1 MDQDGVHCFETG
13 AARPACN
20 FRECIVASSLNALE
34 RFSEW
39 LVSIVFFRVSIG
51 GVDLN
56 LIVVWLAAAMV
67 FFTFRLGFINIK
79 GFGLALALLRGKH
92 TEADAPGEMSHFQAL
107 STALSGTIGLGN
119 IAGVAIAIA
128 VGGPGALFWM
138 IVIGLFAMSLKFS
151 EVLLAVK
158 YRTTLPNGR
167 LSGGPMWT
175 LKNGLAARGR
185 PRLGKVLGGIYAIFA
200 LFAFIQTI
208 QVNQSYSQVRTVL
221 GFEDGMGP
229 AVLYGIILAGLT
241 ASVLLGGARLI
252 GQVAARLTPVMCAVY
267 LLGIAAIL
275 ILNAGEIP
283 AAVSLIFRTAFIPE
297 SVAGGAIGAFI
308 AGMRRAAFS
317 NEAGIGTAAIAHAAV
332 RTREPASEGY
342 VALLEPFIDTV
353 IVCTATGLAL
363 IVSGAWQSGHSDIA
377 MTSAAFGT
385 VAFWFPYVLVIAVC
399 LFAFSTVLAVGYYGL
414 QVSAYLFGATPMRN
428 RLYLAFFCLTLPLG
442 ALVDVTTVVNLT
454 DSLFFLL
461 SVPNIIGLYIMSD
474 EIAREARA
482 YRVRMSEP

>member
-1 MDQDGVHCFETG
+1 M
-13 AARPACN
+13 
-20 FRECIVASSLNALE
+20 SSLSALE
-34 RFSEW
+34 QFSEW
-39 LVSIVFFRVSIG
+39 LVSIVFVEVSIG
-51 GVDLN
+51 GVELN
-56 LIVVWLAAAMV
+56 LIVLWLASAMV
-67 FFTFRLGFINIK
+67 FFTFRLGFINIR
-79 GFGLALALLRGKH
+79 GFGLALRLLRGQH
-92 TEADAPGEMSHFQAL
+92 AEADAPGEMSHFQAL

-128 VGGPGALFWM
+128 IGGPGALFWM

-158 YRTTLPNGR
+158 YRTTLANGR

-185 PRLGKVLGGIYAIFA
+185 PRLGKILGGIYAIFA

-208 QVNQSYSQVRTVL
+208 QVNQSFSQIRFVL
-221 GFEDGMGP
+221 GFEEGIVPALVYGM
-229 AVLYGIILAGLT
+229 ALACLA

-252 GQVAARLTPVMCAVY
+252 GEVTARLTPVMCAVY
-267 LLGIAAIL
+267 LMGISAIL
-275 ILNAGEIP
+275 LLNADEIP
-283 AAVSLIFRTAFIPE
+283 SAISLIFQTAFFPE
-297 SVAGGAIGAFI
+297 SVAGGALGAFI

-377 MTSAAFGT
+377 MTSAAFST
-385 VAFWFPYVLVIAVC
+385 VAPWFPYVLAVAVC
-399 LFAFSTVLAVGYYGL
+399 LFAFSTILAVGYYGL

-428 RLYLAFFCLTLPLG
+428 RLYLGFFCLTLPLG
-442 ALVDVTTVVNLT
+442 ALVDVTTVINLT

-474 EIAREARA
+474 EIAREAKA
-482 YRVRMSEP
+482 YRTRLSAP

>member
-1 MDQDGVHCFETG
+1 M
-13 AARPACN
+13 
-20 FRECIVASSLNALE
+20 SSLSALE
-34 RFSEW
+34 QFSEW
-39 LVSIVFFRVSIG
+39 LVSIVFVEVSIC
-51 GVDLN
+51 GVELN
-56 LIVVWLAAAMV
+56 LIVLWLASAMV
-67 FFTFRLGFINIK
+67 FFTFRLGFINIR
-79 GFGLALALLRGKH
+79 GFGLALRLLRGQH
-92 TEADAPGEMSHFQAL
+92 ADANAPGEMSHFQAL

-128 VGGPGALFWM
+128 IGGPGALFWM

-158 YRTTLPNGR
+158 YRTTLANGR

-208 QVNQSYSQVRTVL
+208 QVNQSFSQIRFVL
-221 GFEDGMGP
+221 GFEEGIVP
-229 AVLYGIILAGLT
+229 ALAYGIALACLA

-252 GQVAARLTPVMCAVY
+252 GEVTARLTPVMCAVY
-267 LLGIAAIL
+267 LMGISAIL
-275 ILNAGEIP
+275 LLNAGEIP
-283 AAVSLIFRTAFIPE
+283 SAISLIFQTAFFPE
-297 SVAGGAIGAFI
+297 SVAGGALGAFI

-342 VALLEPFIDTV
+342 VALLEPFIDTA

-377 MTSAAFGT
+377 MTSAAFST
-385 VAFWFPYVLVIAVC
+385 VAPWFPYVLAVAVC
-399 LFAFSTVLAVGYYGL
+399 LFAFSTILAVGYYGL

-428 RLYLAFFCLTLPLG
+428 RLYLGFFCLTLPLG
-442 ALVDVTTVVNLT
+442 ALVDVTTVINLT

-474 EIAREARA
+474 EIAREAKA
-482 YRVRMSEP
+482 YRARLSAL